1 MLEFRKS
8 HDLQLQ
14 GRIRDPIQ
22 NIHQIHQPST
32 LPSKIIPFPFR
43 LYDTDTVFYVVHNQQ
58 NIPSSIYGFYSLV
71 YIFLMETHR
80 RVTVRILALMVSSL
94 AFFQNVEVR
103 TVDAF
108 TKNVMSYKRPHQGLL
123 SLSKKDVSL
132 EASHERILGVIGNP
146 SSLAL
151 NPIEAWCITHMDVM
165 YSKSLSIKC
174 PFLRRRM
181 ADFLD
186 GLDMVMRFLVIR
198 HKSLPLIGP
207 PPGCR
212 SLLEHPNRAKI
223 QHLELS
229 ELIETIRHDWKSHNH
244 KGYYIT
250 GRLNTTIYRDD
261 CFFDGPDPD
270 MPVKGLR
277 KYLNAASQL
286 FDTATSTA
294 ELISLQLGEVK
305 NGIDESSTI
314 LPKDTYATIVAR
326 WRLQG
331 VLHLPWHPSLPTW
344 TGTTVYHLDENHLI
358 YRHEEFWDISV
369 LQAFMQTLW
378 PQVGNRIW
386 HAPTD
391 ATRG

>member
-1 MLEFRKS
+1 M
-8 HDLQLQ
+8 
-14 GRIRDPIQ
+14 RIL
-22 NIHQIHQPST
+22 T
-32 LPSKIIPFPFR
+32 LI
-43 LYDTDTVFYVVHNQQ
+43 V
-58 NIPSSIYGFYSLV
+58 SLV
-71 YIFLMETHR
+71 SLFNTFLHR
-80 RVTVRILALMVSSL
+80 LELRSA
-94 AFFQNVEVR
+94 
-103 TVDAF
+103 DAF
-108 TKNVMSYKRPHQGLL
+108 TRNVNSYQRPHQGSFVSPSKRRDISLL
-123 SLSKKDVSL
+123 QASDGQVSGAT
-132 EASHERILGVIGNP
+132 ASP
-146 SSLAL
+146 SSLTL
-151 NPIEAWCITHMDVM
+151 NPIETWCISHMDVM
-165 YSKSLSIKC
+165 YSNSLSIKC

-186 GLDMVMRFLVIR
+186 GLDMVMRFLIIR

-212 SLLEHPNRAKI
+212 SLQEHPGRSKI
-223 QHLELS
+223 RHLALPD
-229 ELIETIRHDWKSHNH
+229 LMETIRHDWKTHNH

-294 ELISLQLGEVK
+294 ELISLQVGQVR
-305 NGIDESSTI
+305 NDIHESNAI
-314 LPKDTYATIVAR
+314 LPLLLLPLLPPPRPKKEKTYATIVAR

-344 TGTTVYHLDENHLI
+344 TGTTIYHLDKDHLI

-369 LQAFMQTLW
+369 LQAFLQTLW
-378 PQVGNRIW
+378 PQVGNRITW
-386 HAPTD
+386 HAPK
-391 ATRG
+391 

>member
-1 MLEFRKS
+1 MAWLSVLFAITQYFFS
-8 HDLQLQ
+8 
-14 GRIRDPIQ
+14 P
-22 NIHQIHQPST
+22 
-32 LPSKIIPFPFR
+32 
-43 LYDTDTVFYVVHNQQ
+43 
-58 NIPSSIYGFYSLV
+58 SLV
-71 YIFLMETHR
+71 HIFTMETHR
-80 RVTVRILALMVSSL
+80 RATVKMMALIVSLMALSSI
-94 AFFQNVEVR
+94 FQSQELQ
-103 TVDAF
+103 TASAF
-108 TKNVMSYKRPHQGLL
+108 TRNIMSYKRPLQG
-123 SLSKKDVSL
+123 SIVPSKRELFLQASDGQVS
-132 EASHERILGVIGNP
+132 GVARSP
-146 SSLAL
+146 SSLTL
-151 NPIEAWCITHMDVM
+151 NPIETWCICHMDVM

-186 GLDMVMRFLVIR
+186 GLDMMMRFLIIR

-212 SLLEHPNRAKI
+212 SLQEHPVRAKI
-223 QHLELS
+223 RHLDLAELM
-229 ELIETIRHDWKSHNH
+229 ETIRHDWKSHNH

-294 ELISLQLGEVK
+294 ELISLELGHVRTC
-305 NGIDESSTI
+305 IDESSAI

-344 TGTTVYHLDENHLI
+344 TGTTVYHLDKNHLI
-358 YRHEEFWDISV
+358 YHHEEFWDISV
-369 LQAFMQTLW
+369 LRAFMQTLW

-386 HAPTD
+386 HAPLD
-391 ATRG
+391 SSDG

>member
-1 MLEFRKS
+1 MAAARILTVMVSLLALFSLVQILELPIANAFARDNIISKRS
-8 HDLQLQ
+8 LQ
-14 GRIRDPIQ
+14 G
-22 NIHQIHQPST
+22 
-32 LPSKIIPFPFR
+32 
-43 LYDTDTVFYVVHNQQ
+43 
-58 NIPSSIYGFYSLV
+58 
-71 YIFLMETHR
+71 
-80 RVTVRILALMVSSL
+80 
-94 AFFQNVEVR
+94 
-103 TVDAF
+103 
-108 TKNVMSYKRPHQGLL
+108 
-123 SLSKKDVSL
+123 
-132 EASHERILGVIGNP
+132 
-146 SSLAL
+146 SLAL
-151 NPIEAWCITHMDVM
+151 SKNQISLQVRDGQVSGVTGSTSSLTLNYIEAWCISHMEDM

-174 PFLRRRM
+174 PFFRRRM

-186 GLDMVMRFLVIR
+186 GLDMVMRFLIIR

-212 SLLEHPNRAKI
+212 SLQQHPIQAKI
-223 QHLELS
+223 RHLELS
-229 ELIETIRHDWKSHNH
+229 KIMETIRHDWKSHNH

-294 ELISLQLGEVK
+294 ELISLELGEMRME
-305 NGIDESSTI
+305 ESSTL
-314 LPKDTYATIVAR
+314 LPKDTCATIVAR

-344 TGTTVYHLDENHLI
+344 TGTTVYHLDKSHLI
-358 YRHEEFWDISV
+358 YCHEEFWDISV
-369 LQAFMQTLW
+369 LQAFLQTLW

-386 HAPTD
+386 HASTD
-391 ATRG
+391 ANMR